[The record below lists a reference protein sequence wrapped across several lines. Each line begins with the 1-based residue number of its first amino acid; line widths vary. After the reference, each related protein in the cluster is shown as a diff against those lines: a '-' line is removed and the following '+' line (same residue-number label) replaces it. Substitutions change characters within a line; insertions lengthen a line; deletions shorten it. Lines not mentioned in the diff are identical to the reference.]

1 MAARYADIVGIMA
14 VTIHSCRSS
23 GVFAVLLAGASTQT
37 GAIPSATGAL
47 RGGPAQWRRC
57 ECAARIA
64 RLRFGSLLEAAGMRR
79 PLGRRPLRIAPEVM
93 RLWRRPSE

>member
-1 MAARYADIVGIMA
+1 MAKV
-14 VTIHSCRSS
+14 
-23 GVFAVLLAGASTQT
+23 Q
-37 GAIPSATGAL
+37 
-47 RGGPAQWRRC
+47 
-57 ECAARIA
+57 CAARIA